1 MFVFTLS
8 DIIGIT
14 LFIIT
19 VVVFIISTFVNYINK
34 PKKDSK

>member
-8 DIIGIT
+8 DIIGIVVLT
-14 LFIIT
+14 IT